1 MHSYVEKV
9 NKLDQ
14 DGKVILSFSG
24 LAAISKKS
32 VKDPDFSQPSPHGNE
47 DSAHPPASAA
57 HGERLNRSQE
67 IECINELDSENEF
80 SYIEIIPEN
89 EKASAKLN
97 QSVVIKEEGPMSA
110 S

>member
-14 DGKVILSFSG
+14 DGKVLLSFSG

-32 VKDPDFSQPSPHGNE
+32 LKESDLPQPSPHGNE
-47 DSAHPPASAA
+47 ESAYPPISGT
-57 HGERLNRSQE
+57 HVEKLNRSQE

-80 SYIEIIPEN
+80 SYIEIITEN
-89 EKASAKLN
+89 EKAQVKMN
-97 QSVVIKEEGPMSA
+97 QSAVNKEEGPMSA